1 MYAQTC
7 VKCLCMELDLPR
19 TLAAVETELE
29 NLVRA
34 RAELD
39 RRIAGL
45 RLAIQGLRQTQGLS
59 APAGLEPEGLTD
71 SCRTVLRS
79 AGQPLSV
86 PQVKEQLDTMSFDWS
101 SYSSPISA
109 LHTILKRLVNRG
121 QAVATEAEG
130 KVQYCWKQV
139 RVLVAREEDI
149 NDPARLD
156 DLIRQ
161 IRSQCTQDSV
171 PSTVKELGT
180 SATASATSGL
190 AKGMRKEEK

>member
-1 MYAQTC
+1 
-7 VKCLCMELDLPR
+7 MELDLPR
-19 TLAAVETELE
+19 TFAAIEAELE

-39 RRIAGL
+39 RRIAGF
-45 RLAIQGLRQTQGLS
+45 RLAIQGLRQTQGLR
-59 APAGLEPEGLTD
+59 AHAGLEPEGLTE

-86 PQVKEQLDTMSFDWS
+86 VQVKEQLDSMSFDWS

-121 QAVATEAEG
+121 QAVATEADG

-139 RVLVAREEDI
+139 RVVVAREEDI

-161 IRSQCTQDSV
+161 IRFQSTQDSV
-171 PSTVKELGT
+171 PSTLQELGP
-180 SATASATSGL
+180 SHGASPTRAS
-190 AKGMRKEEK
+190 AKGMRKKKK

>member
-1 MYAQTC
+1 
-7 VKCLCMELDLPR
+7 MELDLPR

-34 RAELD
+34 RSELD

-86 PQVKEQLDTMSFDWS
+86 VQVKEQLDSMSFDWS

-121 QAVATEAEG
+121 QALATEADG
-130 KVQYCWKQV
+130 KLQYRWKQV
-139 RVLVAREEDI
+139 RVVVAREQDI

-161 IRSQCTQDSV
+161 IRFQSTQDSV
-171 PSTVKELGT
+171 PSTLKDLGT
-180 SATASATSGL
+180 GDGASPARGS
-190 AKGMRKEEK
+190 AKGMRKEKK

>member
-1 MYAQTC
+1 
-7 VKCLCMELDLPR
+7 MELDLPR
-19 TLAAVETELE
+19 TLAAVEAELE

-39 RRIAGL
+39 RRIAGF
-45 RLAIQGLRQTQGLS
+45 RLAIQGLLQTQGLS
-59 APAGLEPEGLTD
+59 SPAGLEPEGLTD

-86 PQVKEQLDTMSFDWS
+86 VEVKEQLDSMSFDWS

-121 QAVATEAEG
+121 QAVATEADG
-130 KVQYCWKQV
+130 KVRYCWKQF
-139 RVLVAREEDI
+139 RVVVARKEDI

-156 DLIRQ
+156 ELISQ
-161 IRSQCTQDSV
+161 IRFQSAQDSM
-171 PSTVKELGT
+171 PSTLKELGT
-180 SATASATSGL
+180 SAAASAARGS
-190 AKGMRKEEK
+190 AKGMRKEKK